1 MSIIVN
7 YGLTAKGWKVFTVM
21 HKDRRVASLRE
32 DGTCTIYSRRYMPY
46 NLYLEHAEADDL
58 DERLNN
64 LNNFYYWCSSRVL
77 SLDRKYAKEILNSIG
92 AKQAVTD
99 RDRAGIAISY
109 HCLSLM
115 DVFWVKQN
123 REPVTFS
130 DLSLFRNS
138 LSGAF
143 ADVSLNGR
151 QLTVQNSE
159 MLRPQDATG
168 DVSTS
173 GVAPKAWIREKDTF
187 YLLKNGDDRDV
198 QAELLASRIVR
209 CFKVDSVLYER
220 AVFDGKVVSKSHIIT
235 SEQRGIVS
243 MEYVDVYCTNH
254 GLNRDRFV
262 LDRDGYTYHMMNV
275 VDYLVGNTD
284 RHWGNWGFFMD
295 GNTNA
300 LGKLYPLM
308 DFNKAFLAYETL
320 DGARCQTNS
329 KGQTQLEA
337 ALEAVQAEGLNQ
349 IEEVLPEWF
358 TNVGIRNMFFKR
370 LELLKNAEKKR

>member
-1 MSIIVN
+1 MV
-7 YGLTAKGWKVFTVM
+7 
-21 HKDRRVASLRE
+21 RV
-32 DGTCTIYSRRYMPY
+32 RYIPADICRI
-46 NLYLEHAEADDL
+46 NLYLEHAEEDDL

-64 LNNFYYWCSSRVL
+64 LNNFYYWFSSRVL

-99 RDRAGIAISY
+99 RDRARITISY

-151 QLTVQNSE
+151 QLTVQHSE

-187 YLLKNGDDRDV
+187 YLLKNGEDRD
-198 QAELLASRIVR
+198 
-209 CFKVDSVLYER
+209 
-220 AVFDGKVVSKSHIIT
+220 
-235 SEQRGIVS
+235 
-243 MEYVDVYCTNH
+243 
-254 GLNRDRFV
+254 
-262 LDRDGYTYHMMNV
+262 
-275 VDYLVGNTD
+275 
-284 RHWGNWGFFMD
+284 
-295 GNTNA
+295 
-300 LGKLYPLM
+300 
-308 DFNKAFLAYETL
+308 
-320 DGARCQTNS
+320 
-329 KGQTQLEA
+329 
-337 ALEAVQAEGLNQ
+337 VQAEGLNQ
-349 IEEVLPEWF
+349 IEEVQPEWF